1 MTISNR
7 IMATGDGRKP
17 ALLPM
22 EGRDAAGNLYQVD
35 NIGFLKNGKRFFPIM
50 GEFHY
55 SRWEKENW
63 ESELLKMKAGGLQ
76 IVATYVFW
84 IHHEEKKGEWD
95 FSGRRDLRA
104 FLETCQRCGM
114 QVWLRIGPWA
124 HGECRNG
131 GFPDWLVE

>member
-55 SRWEKENW
+55 SRWER
-63 ESELLKMKAGGLQ
+63 ELG
-76 IVATYVFW
+76 V
-84 IHHEEKKGEWD
+84 
-95 FSGRRDLRA
+95 
-104 FLETCQRCGM
+104 
-114 QVWLRIGPWA
+114 
-124 HGECRNG
+124 
-131 GFPDWLVE
+131 